1 MLMKLALLTMVVC
14 AVQGNTV
21 NRLLASIGTDAN
33 DANTCLLTLF
43 TGHCQREIKP
53 SQQEAYY
60 CCVLWDELDCFKAHY
75 KADCT
80 PADAAELEK
89 DWATIQLTIAGQV
102 YSEPS
107 CTADHYG
114 VDADCTPADAAELE
128 KDWATIQL
136 TIAGQVYSEPSCTAD
151 HYGVDVSRD

>member
-14 AVQGNTV
+14 VVQGNTV

-53 SQQEAYY
+53 SQHEAYY

-114 VDADCTPADAAELE
+114 VD
-128 KDWATIQL
+128 
-136 TIAGQVYSEPSCTAD
+136 
-151 HYGVDVSRD
+151 VSRDVCKVTV